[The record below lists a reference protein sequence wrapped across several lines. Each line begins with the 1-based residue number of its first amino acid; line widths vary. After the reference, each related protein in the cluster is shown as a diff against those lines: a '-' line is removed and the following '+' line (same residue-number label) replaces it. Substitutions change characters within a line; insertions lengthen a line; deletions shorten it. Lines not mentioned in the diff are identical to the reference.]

1 MNNIV
6 FYDNLRPESETICFN
21 AAPDEHQCDIILGL
35 KNLLVKYSNK
45 IIVVHLNIN
54 SVRNKFELFSSLI
67 GGKMDILMISET
79 KLNVTFPTNQFFI
92 QGYSTG
98 NRMDRN
104 DKGGGI
110 MLFVKDGI
118 IIFPLGRYSSPV
130 DFETFC
136 IELNLRNKKWLI
148 FCNNPHIK

>member
-1 MNNIV
+1 
-6 FYDNLRPESETICFN
+6 
-21 AAPDEHQCDIILGL
+21 
-35 KNLLVKYSNK
+35 
-45 IIVVHLNIN
+45 
-54 SVRNKFELFSSLI
+54 
-67 GGKMDILMISET
+67 MDILMISET

-118 IIFPLGRYSSPV
+118 IIFL
-130 DFETFC
+130 
-136 IELNLRNKKWLI
+136 
-148 FCNNPHIK
+148 

>member
-1 MNNIV
+1 M
-6 FYDNLRPESETICFN
+6 
-21 AAPDEHQCDIILGL
+21 
-35 KNLLVKYSNK
+35 
-45 IIVVHLNIN
+45 VHLNIN
-54 SVRNKFELFSSLI
+54 SIRNKFELFSSLI

-136 IELNLRNKKWLI
+136 IELNLRNKKWFI